1 MFDKDKTGYI
11 NSDELQTIIQSL
23 GRDPAE
29 AQELLTEQ
37 QLDGQPQLTFD
48 EFLKLMKLLETRI
61 VIA

>member
-37 QLDGQPQLTFD
+37 QLDGQSQLTFD